1 MVARGKH
8 LYRPEYFEA
17 QKVTSE
23 GRILLNASF
32 NQNIYLCLSMLVL
45 IAIVTF
51 ITLAEYTRRETLVGL
66 VSPLEGMVK
75 VQANDSGYI
84 EQIFVK
90 EGDKVE
96 NLTPLYEIKTE
107 RFDDSGIAVK
117 QRILVSIENQYQLLV
132 ERRQQESVKA
142 NLERQA
148 LVEDITRLDI
158 ESGILKNL
166 LKLSNHEL
174 KLTHLLAN
182 KQKTLLKNHF
192 LSDYDYQKIQL
203 DLLSKQSK
211 TESHNLNLQKL
222 LREKQNRITS
232 LKNKDISLDITLKDL
247 DRQLEA
253 MMQKKWNF
261 CLRGIAKCDLQLKEL
276 LRQFLQIRGIQ
287 LPMASHC

>member
-17 QKVTSE
+17 QKVTSQ

-142 NLERQA
+142 NLDRQA

-232 LKNKDISLDITLKDL
+232 LKK
-247 DRQLEA
+247 
-253 MMQKKWNF
+253 
-261 CLRGIAKCDLQLKEL
+261 
-276 LRQFLQIRGIQ
+276 
-287 LPMASHC
+287 

>member
-1 MVARGKH
+1 M
-8 LYRPEYFEA
+8 
-17 QKVTSE
+17 
-23 GRILLNASF
+23 
-32 NQNIYLCLSMLVL
+32 
-45 IAIVTF
+45 
-51 ITLAEYTRRETLVGL
+51 
-66 VSPLEGMVK
+66 
-75 VQANDSGYI
+75 
-84 EQIFVK
+84 
-90 EGDKVE
+90 
-96 NLTPLYEIKTE
+96 
-107 RFDDSGIAVK
+107 
-117 QRILVSIENQYQLLV
+117 
-132 ERRQQESVKA
+132 KA
-142 NLERQA
+142 NLDRQA

-253 MMQKKWNF
+253 MMQTKVEFLSKGDSQV
-261 CLRGIAKCDLQLKEL
+261 RSPIKGI
-276 LRQFLQIRGIQ
+276 I
-287 LPMASHC
+287 ASILANTGAFSYQWPAIASYCP